1 MSQLQ
6 LKWVEEARLGLERGP
21 SGLQHSLFPNCLRL
35 GFQGGGTWAW
45 IVVGMKFIRSAINVL
60 DRQTENTMMDTL
72 SK

>member
-6 LKWVEEARLGLERGP
+6 LKWVEEARLGLERGL
-21 SGLQHSLFPNCLRL
+21 SSLQLFPNCLGL
-35 GFQGGGTWAW
+35 GLQGGGTWGW
-45 IVVGMKFIRSAINVL
+45 IVVGMKFIRSAINAL